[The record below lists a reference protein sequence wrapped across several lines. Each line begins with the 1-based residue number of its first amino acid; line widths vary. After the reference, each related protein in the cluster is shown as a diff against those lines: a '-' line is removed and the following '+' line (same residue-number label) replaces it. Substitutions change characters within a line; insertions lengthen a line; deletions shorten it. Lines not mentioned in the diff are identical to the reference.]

1 MSASEIEFR
10 TWAEVSRGGLR
21 SNVAAMR
28 ERLGSGGQLMAVVKA
43 DAYGHGIETVA
54 AAVSG
59 HVDWFGVANLQEAVC
74 VRRAT
79 ECTPVPVLILGPA
92 LPSERAAIVKGGFCP
107 VISTLEE
114 AAAYEAEALALG
126 LERFEL
132 HLAVDTGMGRMGVW
146 EEEAQGLIQ
155 AIGGMSSVTLAGLAT
170 HFPSADDDAAYTQG
184 QIERFAALVARMRA
198 GGWSGMVHLANSAG
212 MLRFP
217 ECCADLARIGLA
229 IYGCSPVA
237 GVDAPLRTTLT
248 WKTRVALVRDLGP
261 GRSISYGR
269 TFVTDHPTRVA
280 TLAVGY
286 ADGYPRSL
294 SGSEAAVLIQGV
306 RCPLLGRV
314 TMDQV
319 MVDVSEC
326 AGVKCGEEAVLL
338 GEQGGQRITVHELA
352 RWAGTIPW
360 EIFTGFGGRVV
371 RVAVD

>member
-1 MSASEIEFR
+1 
-10 TWAEVSRGGLR
+10 
-21 SNVAAMR
+21 
-28 ERLGSGGQLMAVVKA
+28 MAVVKA

-54 AAVSG
+54 AAITES
-59 HVDWFGVANLQEAVC
+59 VDWFGVANLQEAVC

-79 ECTPVPVLILGPA
+79 ELMPVPVLILGPA
-92 LPSERAAIVKGGFCP
+92 LPSERAAIVRGGFCP

-114 AAAYEAEALALG
+114 AAAYEAEACKLG
-126 LERFEL
+126 AERFAL

-146 EEEAQGLIQ
+146 EEEAEGLIR
-155 AIGGMSSVTLAGLAT
+155 AIGRMSSVRVAGLAT

-184 QIERFAALVARMRA
+184 QIERFAALVTRLRA
-198 GGWSGMVHLANSAG
+198 EGWSGIVHLANSAG

-217 ECCADLARIGLA
+217 ECCSDLARVGLA
-229 IYGCSPVA
+229 IYGCSPLT
-237 GVDAPLRTTLT
+237 GLEAPLRSTLT
-248 WKTRVALVRDLGP
+248 WKTRVVLLRSLGP
-261 GRSISYGR
+261 GRSVSYGR
-269 TFVTDHPTRVA
+269 TFVTNHPTRVA

-294 SGSEAAVLIQGV
+294 SGSGAAVLIQGV

-314 TMDQV
+314 TMDQI

-326 AGVKCGEEAVLL
+326 ADVACGEEAVLL
-338 GEQGGQRITVHELA
+338 GEQGGQRIAVHEMA